1 MCLHILDELYS
12 VWARPP
18 KWGNSLPLGGANA
31 YYIFLKGIYLRSSF
45 QHDSNQYCVASGF
58 YRLLNMGVYPNFDA
72 GDFEVR
78 GTLIDVTLD

>member
-1 MCLHILDELYS
+1 MYGPDPLN
-12 VWARPP
+12 WA
-18 KWGNSLPLGGANA
+18 NHYHLGGANA
-31 YYIFLKGIYLRSSF
+31 YYIFLKGIYLRSLF

-58 YRLLNMGVYPNFDA
+58 YRLLNMGVNPNFDA